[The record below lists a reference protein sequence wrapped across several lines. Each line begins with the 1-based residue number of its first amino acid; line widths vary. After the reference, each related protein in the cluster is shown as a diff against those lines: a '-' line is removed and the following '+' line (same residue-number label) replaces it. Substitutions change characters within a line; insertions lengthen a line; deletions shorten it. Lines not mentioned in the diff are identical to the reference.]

1 MTESHEISDGIP
13 TKNREIGQNMFSENA
28 SLKGDADGTI
38 TIDDFFNSE
47 YDPGMQI
54 NNHHVSVDNFV
65 FIVDGVILTLV
76 SIFGVV
82 GTSMAIIV
90 LIKPRLR
97 GNSRDLFSKFLTALA
112 VYDTLFLFLALL
124 LFGLPALSVW

>member
-1 MTESHEISDGIP
+1 MTESHGMPNGIP
-13 TKNREIGQNMFSENA
+13 TKNIEFAKNMLSENA
-28 SLKGDADGTI
+28 SLKGDVDGTI
-38 TIDDFFNSE
+38 TIDDFFNSG
-47 YDPGMQI
+47 YDPEMQT
-54 NNHHVSVDNFV
+54 NNDHVSVDNFV
-65 FIVDGVILTLV
+65 FIVDGIILTLV

>member
-1 MTESHEISDGIP
+1 MSVSHGMPDGIP
-13 TKNREIGQNMFSENA
+13 LENREFAKSFFNENA
-28 SLKGDADGTI
+28 SLKSDVDGTI
-38 TIDDFFNSE
+38 TIDDFFNGE

-54 NNHHVSVDNFV
+54 SNDHVSVDNFV
-65 FIVDGVILTLV
+65 FIVDGIILTLV

>member
-1 MTESHEISDGIP
+1 MFNKNTSVEEEIDG
-13 TKNREIGQNMFSENA
+13 A
-28 SLKGDADGTI
+28 I
-38 TIDDFFNSE
+38 TIDDLFNHD
-47 YDPGMQI
+47 YDPELQI
-54 NNHHVSVDNFV
+54 NNDHVSVDNFV
-65 FIVDGVILTLV
+65 FIVDGIILTLV

-82 GTSMAIIV
+82 GTIMAIIV

>member
-1 MTESHEISDGIP
+1 MPESDGMPDAIP
-13 TKNREIGQNMFSENA
+13 LENREFAKNFFNENA
-28 SLKGDADGTI
+28 SLKGDVDGTI
-38 TIDDFFNSE
+38 TIDDFFNGE

-54 NNHHVSVDNFV
+54 SNDHVSVDNFV
-65 FIVDGVILTLV
+65 FIVDGIILTLV